1 MAVAG
6 LGPKRKQQKKESLRQ
21 RLSTSPKASP
31 PTVFAFNN
39 PLPSQSS
46 LPPEMAFLQQLE
58 LLCFTASQ
66 GDFYW
71 PSTISA
77 RAKTMVPATT
87 YTMLQKITPTCHT
100 VYFPSC
106 MGHPN
111 PPKSFT
117 FCYILSAHLEMQ
129 SLQRPAETESLLWTK
144 SAVCIKAVTS
154 LPQAWLE
161 GSYRGTNKSQ
171 CLSPTFNLGPV
182 TGMANTRTNCTYLCN
197 RDTPV
202 EWQGLSAVTSH
213 GPPTDSRE
221 GKAIY
226 VRSSCC
232 CPQQVSRL
240 SKRLFQDK
248 NSTWIPL
255 AYDAYLAYCQV
266 QSAFYTPPLSIWHA
280 FT

>member
-1 MAVAG
+1 MRDWDYPPTAPLTQVTSATMAVAG

-117 FCYILSAHLEMQ
+117 FCYILSAEELIWKCKVCRD
-129 SLQRPAETESLLWTK
+129 LLRP
-144 SAVCIKAVTS
+144 
-154 LPQAWLE
+154 
-161 GSYRGTNKSQ
+161 
-171 CLSPTFNLGPV
+171 NLFCGQ
-182 TGMANTRTNCTYLCN
+182 NL
-197 RDTPV
+197 
-202 EWQGLSAVTSH
+202 LSA
-213 GPPTDSRE
+213 
-221 GKAIY
+221 
-226 VRSSCC
+226 
-232 CPQQVSRL
+232 
-240 SKRLFQDK
+240 
-248 NSTWIPL
+248 
-255 AYDAYLAYCQV
+255 
-266 QSAFYTPPLSIWHA
+266 
-280 FT
+280 